1 MPYFV
6 LFHEM
11 ADAENRQISEL
22 KGVSWRWNY
31 ESSLTTLTGNFY
43 LTSSGWEPI
52 SNVRLGEVSSVI
64 VMTYRCHKKLSKF
77 FEKLLDIFVSISM
90 EELELNLNCKVEI
103 FPQMCDSISQICH
116 LSEKNVAM
124 FSEKNLIIL
133 NTIWIQEWCGALE
146 ERISFPCTFLS
157 TRYSFPFA
165 ADSV

>member
-11 ADAENRQISEL
+11 ADVENRQISEL

-52 SNVRLGEVSSVI
+52 PNVRLGEVSSVI
-64 VMTYRCHKKLSKF
+64 VMTYRCYKKLSKF

-90 EELELNLNCKVEI
+90 EELELNLNCKV
-103 FPQMCDSISQICH
+103 
-116 LSEKNVAM
+116 
-124 FSEKNLIIL
+124 
-133 NTIWIQEWCGALE
+133 
-146 ERISFPCTFLS
+146 
-157 TRYSFPFA
+157 
-165 ADSV
+165 